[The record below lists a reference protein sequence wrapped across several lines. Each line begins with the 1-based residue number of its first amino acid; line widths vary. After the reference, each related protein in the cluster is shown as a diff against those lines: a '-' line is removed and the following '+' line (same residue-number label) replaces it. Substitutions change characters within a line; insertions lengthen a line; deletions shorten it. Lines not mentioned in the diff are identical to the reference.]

1 MCPLPHV
8 PSSPSAF
15 SNLNQEVAVA
25 AQIDLREVEW
35 TVGGD
40 RQCEETW
47 GNENGEPMET
57 AGDSTADTF
66 FLSKDKFIPQL

>member
-1 MCPLPHV
+1 M
-8 PSSPSAF
+8 
-15 SNLNQEVAVA
+15 A

-40 RQCEETW
+40 RQYEETW